1 MNINEVYKSAND
13 HLKAEDL
20 PKGKQVKVTIENFE
34 VVEFDDRPK
43 VVLSF
48 VNKEKT
54 LVLNKTNA
62 TAIAGVHG
70 DNVENWKGKDILIY
84 PTKTDFGGKLVD
96 CIRVNVPMETVEEA
110 PQPEPQTFND
120 EFPDTPF

>member
-1 MNINEVYKSAND
+1 MFFVSQSRSLHAD
-13 HLKAEDL
+13 DL

-34 VVEFDDRPK
+34 IVEFDDKPK

-48 VNKEKT
+48 VGKEKT

-70 DNVENWKGKDILIY
+70 DSVEAWRGKDILIY

-96 CIRVNVPMETVEEA
+96 CIRVNVPMETVA
-110 PQPEPQTFND
+110 DIPQATDELPSQDKLND
-120 EFPDTPF
+120 DIPF